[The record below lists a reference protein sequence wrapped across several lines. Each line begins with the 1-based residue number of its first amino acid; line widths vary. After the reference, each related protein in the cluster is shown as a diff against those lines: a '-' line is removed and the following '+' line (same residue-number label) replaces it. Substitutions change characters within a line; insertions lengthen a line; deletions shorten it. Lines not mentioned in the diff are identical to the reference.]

1 MDSRLAWRLRN
12 WGNWLNFQ
20 TDIGPPLVKCVSIES
35 RHIAEAGE
43 VWEDEPSPPQPI
55 PDVTDAEQMEKLI
68 SGLGLMERYCLAVR
82 YAGYPAVIRMRR
94 VGDRAM
100 DKLADNG
107 EILLFE
113 MLRKRA

>member
-1 MDSRLAWRLRN
+1 MNSNLAWRLRN
-12 WGNWLNFQ
+12 WGYWLNFQ
-20 TDIGPPLVKCVSIES
+20 ADVGPERVRCVSIES

-43 VWEDEPSPPQPI
+43 VWDDEPSPPQPI
-55 PDVTDAEQMEKLI
+55 PDVTDAEAMERLI

-94 VGDRAM
+94 VGANAM